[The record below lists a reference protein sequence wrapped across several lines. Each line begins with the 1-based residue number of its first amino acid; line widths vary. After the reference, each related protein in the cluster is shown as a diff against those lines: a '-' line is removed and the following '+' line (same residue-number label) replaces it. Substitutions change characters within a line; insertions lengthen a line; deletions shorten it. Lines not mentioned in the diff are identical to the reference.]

1 MSYFWSSTDRHDVS
15 FNPPEEG
22 EQETIDFR
30 LYFNM
35 HRFNSFQLTVFLKMP
50 TVKVSPRSYDIGQNA
65 DSCVAPWAKM
75 EVKKSYS
82 RKVKDRRGRN
92 LENVKD
98 RRGRNLGK
106 VVDRRGTSLGK
117 AEDRRGASLSVMA
130 EDRKRRNC
138 DRRQNKKKRSR
149 NWSKW
154 CQTEEEEMVRVKRMT
169 EEKGFHEGPRKKEM
183 SRERAKTEG
192 KALWIKD
199 RRESTL
205 DQRQKRKQSLSKTQ
219 LESIRIKDRRELK
232 HSGSK
237 TEDEAVFF
245 QKHNWNHS
253 ASKIEEKALW
263 IKERR
268 GSSLYQKHNWN
279 QSGSKIEVN

>member
-1 MSYFWSSTDRHDVS
+1 
-15 FNPPEEG
+15 
-22 EQETIDFR
+22 
-30 LYFNM
+30 
-35 HRFNSFQLTVFLKMP
+35 
-50 TVKVSPRSYDIGQNA
+50 
-65 DSCVAPWAKM
+65 
-75 EVKKSYS
+75 
-82 RKVKDRRGRN
+82 
-92 LENVKD
+92 
-98 RRGRNLGK
+98 
-106 VVDRRGTSLGK
+106 
-117 AEDRRGASLSVMA
+117 MA

-219 LESIRIKDRRELK
+219 LESIRIKDRSELK

-245 QKHNWNHS
+245 SKTQLESLSIKDRRESTLDQRQKR
-253 ASKIEEKALW
+253 K
-263 IKERR
+263 
-268 GSSLYQKHNWN
+268 
-279 QSGSKIEVN
+279 QSFFKNTTGITHDQR

>member
-1 MSYFWSSTDRHDVS
+1 MSYFWSSTDHDVS
-15 FNPPEEG
+15 FNSPDEG

-65 DSCVAPWAKM
+65 DLCVAPGAKM

-82 RKVKDRRGRN
+82 RKVKDKRGRN

-106 VVDRRGTSLGK
+106 VEDRRGTSLGK

-138 DRRQNKKKRSR
+138 DRRQKKK
-149 NWSKW
+149 K
-154 CQTEEEEMVRVKRMT
+154 EKEKRR
-169 EEKGFHEGPRKKEM
+169 RKKTQQELVEVV
-183 SRERAKTEG
+183 SDGRGRNG
-192 KALWIKD
+192 SSKAD
-199 RRESTL
+199 
-205 DQRQKRKQSLSKTQ
+205 
-219 LESIRIKDRRELK
+219 
-232 HSGSK
+232 H
-237 TEDEAVFF
+237 
-245 QKHNWNHS
+245 
-253 ASKIEEKALW
+253 
-263 IKERR
+263 RR
-268 GSSLYQKHNWN
+268 GRLP
-279 QSGSKIEVN
+279 